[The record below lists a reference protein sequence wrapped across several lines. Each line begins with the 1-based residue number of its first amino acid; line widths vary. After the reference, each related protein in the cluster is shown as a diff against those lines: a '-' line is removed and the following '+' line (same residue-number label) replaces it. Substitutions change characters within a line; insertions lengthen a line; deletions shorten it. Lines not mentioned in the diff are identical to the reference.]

1 MQQETNDVLESVTFR
16 LVKFVEIHQ
25 TTHSQEYYLEV
36 SKLTAVVKNN
46 AQKIEYNVK
55 EPVIRLFGRV
65 TDSIDICVH
74 IHNVDSI

>member
-1 MQQETNDVLESVTFR
+1 M
-16 LVKFVEIHQ
+16 
-25 TTHSQEYYLEV
+25 
-36 SKLTAVVKNN
+36 SKLTALVKNN
-46 AQKIEYNVK
+46 AQRIEYNVK